1 MKPIIRA
8 GCFLVIVIAMIVTV
22 HWRTSA
28 SNSEPLQAVEVYEQ
42 GSAAIVYIRALG
54 EYNNIRSTGS
64 GVIVSKDGELL
75 TAYHVVKNAT
85 SFEIV
90 SPEGRVITGA
100 KLVAYDEGKDTA
112 LMKLSAPK
120 KGESYPYVLM
130 RKQPLKHG
138 EKVFAIGYP
147 LKDTPMITEGIVNTP
162 AAVINNRER
171 ILTSAQIVS
180 GMSGGALFD
189 QKGQLSGVIS
199 GSLRSM
205 DGIHLII
212 NIDDVLALY
221 AQAGKK

>member
-1 MKPIIRA
+1 M
-8 GCFLVIVIAMIVTV
+8 VIVIAMILTV

-28 SNSEPLQAVEVYEQ
+28 SNSAPLQAVEVYEQ
-42 GSAAIVYIRALG
+42 SSAAIVYIRALG

-75 TAYHVVKNAT
+75 TAYHVVKNAV
-85 SFEIV
+85 SYEIV
-90 SPEGRVITGA
+90 LPEGQVITGA
-100 KLVAYDEGKDTA
+100 RLVASDEGKDTA
-112 LMKLSAPK
+112 LMQLPAPK
-120 KGESYPYVLM
+120 KGESYPYVLL

-147 LKDTPMITEGIVNTP
+147 LKDTPIITEGIVNSP
-162 AAVINNRER
+162 AAAINNRER

-180 GMSGGALFD
+180 GMSGGALLD

-212 NIDDVLALY
+212 NIDDVLELY
-221 AQAGKK
+221 AKAGKK